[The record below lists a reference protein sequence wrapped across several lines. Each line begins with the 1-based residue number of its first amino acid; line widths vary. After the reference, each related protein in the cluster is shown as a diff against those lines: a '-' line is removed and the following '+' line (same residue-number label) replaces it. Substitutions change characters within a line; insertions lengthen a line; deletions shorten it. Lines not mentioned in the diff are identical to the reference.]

1 MKRVED
7 PLPRPSP
14 LLFAFAFASVS
25 CRWIPTSATMRRR
38 YIFDQ
43 IDPPLIRVASPPKF
57 FIHRLLVR
65 FWDGKSRTLAGKC
78 GCFAVLPRVLAFTF
92 V

>member
-1 MKRVED
+1 MYIYIIKEGR
-7 PLPRPSP
+7 RPSSTSFPP

-43 IDPPLIRVASPPKF
+43 IDPPLIHVASPPKF

-65 FWDGKSRTLAGKC
+65 F
-78 GCFAVLPRVLAFTF
+78 
-92 V
+92 